1 MGEADPRNR
10 RNSRCKSHNRLQLSP
25 RRKPV
30 RQPLY
35 DSRRYRHRREP
46 RRSCGHRRQSRRA
59 IAPVLNSVAALLNRA
74 AMTVTDAE
82 MPSGTV
88 NGGGL
93 DWARVSLSS
102 AGCSGMNFI
111 VDRIATTSFAAATE
125 ILRTLIMSQA
135 RS

>member
-1 MGEADPRNR
+1 MGEPDPRSQRSNR
-10 RNSRCKSHNRLQLSP
+10 ARFRHSL
-25 RRKPV
+25 RRK
-30 RQPLY
+30 RGRRHRY
-35 DSRRYRHRREP
+35 DSQRYCHRNGP
-46 RRSCGHRRQSRRA
+46 RLSCGHLRLSRRA
-59 IAPVLNSVAALLNRA
+59 IALVFNSVAALLNRA

-125 ILRTLIMSQA
+125 ILRTLIMSPA